1 MDQQNKNTVTP
12 EKRRLAGLLCTP
24 SPKRRKL
31 SPQVSP
37 TELPLSPTK
46 RSGLLP
52 TVAETAAVYTPKSP
66 ATGDTPKLPS
76 AAGLGSTMKSQPNA
90 ADGTRTTSPMQLD
103 SDLEHA
109 LDSPLASPD
118 CNNPTPK
125 DDDNRARSALQR

>member
-1 MDQQNKNTVTP
+1 V
-12 EKRRLAGLLCTP
+12 CTP

-31 SPQVSP
+31 STEASP
-37 TELPLSPTK
+37 TELPLSPTR

-76 AAGLGSTMKSQPNA
+76 AAGLGSTIKSQSSA
-90 ADGTRTTSPMQLD
+90 ADGTADGTRTTSPMQLD
-103 SDLEHA
+103 SDFEDA
-109 LDSPLASPD
+109 LDSPLASPN

-125 DDDNRARSALQR
+125 DDNQ

>member
-1 MDQQNKNTVTP
+1 MDQKNKNTVTP
-12 EKRRLAGLLCTP
+12 EKRRLEGLVCTP

-31 SPQVSP
+31 STEASP

-66 ATGDTPKLPS
+66 ATGDIPKLPS

-103 SDLEHA
+103 SDLEDA

-118 CNNPTPK
+118 CKNPKPK
-125 DDDNRARSALQR
+125 DDKQ